1 MLGNYLLQVDV
12 LINVVQIAVVS
23 SDLLLLTGPAQ
34 GLQLKGEDRSGLCLR
49 PNKLNQ
55 SLALLLASLT

>member
-34 GLQLKGEDRSGLCLR
+34 GLQLKGEDRSGLYLR
-49 PNKLNQ
+49 PNKLSQ